1 MSDIRT
7 LWRESKVYRVVL
19 VLAVIY
25 TVFRLGVHGFYLATM
40 LAPER
45 LPDWVGAEE
54 PMIPDDLRIYLD
66 AAERLESREDL
77 YIQNEVKRMEFYQ
90 YAPSFALAFV
100 PTLGISRNIQTIFHT
115 VLHIAVYVLLYKF
128 WSKIFEESGLSQAK
142 EKLGLTL
149 PVWLIF
155 SAFWGDLGYLNIYI
169 ILAFLSTLLIKAILN
184 EKLGWSLLWL
194 SLILQM
200 KPQWAFAIAVPL
212 LLGRWRFFLKVFS
225 LSILVYLTIVGSV
238 MLITGPDYGLQ
249 QYLDYFRLLG
259 RVSGGSYPWRM
270 PKDAFLGYNHSI
282 MQVFIYL
289 FGTQSWVFQ
298 LATAIKVLILTPLG
312 ILGIRFLRN
321 PLKKQGGE
329 VPRLALDWALTLYL
343 AAFIWLD
350 MVWEI
355 SLGIA
360 IFSYLL
366 GTLKQRSARNLV
378 WIVFLPYALVDLIQ
392 VFSFA
397 VFGPDVI
404 ATGLYVLTDPS
415 IYVPLIMIVI
425 LLFYMLLIRRLWQTS
440 NHLPFSKVV

>member
-1 MSDIRT
+1 
-7 LWRESKVYRVVL
+7 
-19 VLAVIY
+19 
-25 TVFRLGVHGFYLATM
+25 VFRLGVHGFYLATM
-40 LAPER
+40 LVPER

-149 PVWLIF
+149 PVWLVF
-155 SAFWGDLGYLNIYI
+155 SAFWSDLGYLNIYI
-169 ILAFLSTLLIKAILN
+169 ILAFLSTLLIRAILN
-184 EKLGWSLLWL
+184 EKIGWSLLWL

-212 LLGRWRFFLKVFS
+212 FLGRWRFFLKLFS
-225 LSILVYLTIVGSV
+225 LSIFIYMVIVGSV
-238 MLITGPDYGLQ
+238 MLITGPDYGWQ
-249 QYLDYFRLLG
+249 QYLDYFMLLG
-259 RVSGGSYPWRM
+259 RVSGGSYPWRA
-270 PKDAFLGYNHSI
+270 PEDAFLGYNHSI
-282 MQVFIYL
+282 KQVFVYL
-289 FGTQSWVFQ
+289 FGTRNWVFH
-298 LATAIKVLILTPLG
+298 LATAVKLLVLTPLG
-312 ILGIRFLRN
+312 LLGLRFLQN
-321 PLKKQGGE
+321 PLERSSNE
-329 VPRLALDWALTLYL
+329 VPKLALDWAFALYL

-350 MVWEI
+350 VVWEI

-366 GTLKQRSARNLV
+366 ATLKQQRIKNLV

-392 VFSFA
+392 IFSFA
-397 VFGPDVI
+397 FFGMDIVAP
-404 ATGLYVLTDPS
+404 GLYVLTDPS
-415 IYVPLIMIVI
+415 IYIPFIMIAI
-425 LLFYMLLIRRLWQTS
+425 LTFYGLLIRRLWRATQNLS
-440 NHLPFSKVV
+440 FNEVV